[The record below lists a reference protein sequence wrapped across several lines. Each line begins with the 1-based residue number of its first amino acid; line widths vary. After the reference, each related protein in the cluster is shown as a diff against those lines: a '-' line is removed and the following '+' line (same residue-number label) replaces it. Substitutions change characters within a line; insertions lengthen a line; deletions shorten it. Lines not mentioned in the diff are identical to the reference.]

1 MSTPLPGQIRCPT
14 CHRSTPPAAF
24 CTQCGTAIPASAR
37 ARPRGLDREELQ
49 DRIRVHR
56 PGDAPFRRGAPVGE
70 GSASGASAYE
80 PYRPEP
86 EDNLVISAPEDA
98 EDVPHVDN
106 TPPGFDERPVV
117 VPEPAAP
124 PPPVRIFK
132 DPPRPVSRP
141 ARVAPAVAAEAATPP
156 PPPPATASTPA
167 EQGEPPQQP
176 YVAAEPYD
184 YRYPPAEEQWDRR
197 GSGIGP
203 LAIGGFVLLGIL
215 AIGVGAFMSGIF
227 SGGVALESPSASPV
241 VSTAPSQAPPSVEPT
256 AGPSQPLATPNPSG
270 GPVVFPD
277 GFTARTE
284 PCAQE
289 PSSDD
294 GCNSS
299 GATISS
305 GSVWVWVGWREGSDA
320 DTIGAT
326 IVDAA
331 GTAVADGHIPLSSI
345 GKSGCGSSCNGWA
358 RFSFSGLAVGNYTI
372 KVDRNGTLA
381 AEASFT
387 VTG

>member
-1 MSTPLPGQIRCPT
+1 VN
-14 CHRSTPPAAF
+14 
-24 CTQCGTAIPASAR
+24 ASAR
-37 ARPRGLDREELQ
+37 AAQ
-49 DRIRVHR
+49 
-56 PGDAPFRRGAPVGE
+56 A
-70 GSASGASAYE
+70 
-80 PYRPEP
+80 
-86 EDNLVISAPEDA
+86 
-98 EDVPHVDN
+98 
-106 TPPGFDERPVV
+106 
-117 VPEPAAP
+117 
-124 PPPVRIFK
+124 
-132 DPPRPVSRP
+132 
-141 ARVAPAVAAEAATPP
+141 
-156 PPPPATASTPA
+156 
-167 EQGEPPQQP
+167 EPPEQP
-176 YVAAEPYD
+176 YDPAEPYD

-197 GSGIGP
+197 GSGVGP

-227 SGGVALESPSASPV
+227 SGGVALESPSATPL
-241 VSTAPSQAPPSVEPT
+241 VSTAPSQAASLEPSVPPSQSV
-256 AGPSQPLATPNPSG
+256 ATPNPSG

-305 GSVWVWVGWREGSDA
+305 GSVWVWVGWRKGSDA

-345 GKSGCGSSCNGWA
+345 GTSGCGSSCNGWA

-381 AEASFT
+381 AQATFT